1 MSPFWLALQLIIW
14 LIILDCMQ
22 KRSSKRRAPG
32 RPPKAQGGQRERLL
46 DVAIAL
52 FSRNGIAA
60 TPLSG
65 IARRARV
72 TPALVHYYFG
82 SREKLVDAL
91 MDERIAP
98 LVARVGVR
106 LAQAGG
112 DPATLVRVFVS
123 TMIGML
129 AENPWLPPLWVREV
143 LSENGA
149 LRERLLMRI
158 APQIAPKL
166 AERFAEAKNR
176 GLLNPGIDPR
186 LTVVSLIGLTIFP
199 LAAQSIWRRIL
210 DADDISTD
218 TLIQHTLALLASGLE
233 ALPPQRNET

>member
-14 LIILDCMQ
+14 LIILDCMP

-52 FSRNGIAA
+52 FSRNGMAA
-60 TPLSG
+60 TPLSA
-65 IARRARV
+65 IARHARV

-176 GLLNPGIDPR
+176 GLLNPGLDPR

-210 DADDISTD
+210 DADDISTE
-218 TLIQHTLALLASGLE
+218 TLIATHAGAARLRTRGAA
-233 ALPPQRNET
+233 AARNET